1 MSAEMT
7 PAQLATAA
15 EHLMAAKM
23 FSLASCV
30 MLFYDIAITFGDEV
44 ERIWKQRFTGATI
57 LWFLNRYL
65 SPLGYI
71 VIIVS
76 FHDPSWSKAACQHY
90 VLYPEVLKV
99 FTATTVGIIFILRL
113 YAIYSKSKAVLYGF
127 TALLLMELGIKI
139 WAFTDGVMLQLPP
152 GFVGCILTGRSSPG
166 DRIIYTWVAELVFDS
181 FVFFATLYRTI
192 QLYRRTLI
200 GQALSLITV
209 IMRDGIMYFAV
220 IFVSNFATVLI
231 FVFAPPDLK
240 VINASFSTLI
250 TSLMV
255 SRLMLN
261 LRGEVLRRGPV
272 ISSHHSTSHNVRDNA
287 VESNHL
293 GYTKHETE
301 TGWSAFSSIVGN
313 LGAPVITFEAE
324 NSSYYDDF
332 NEDDDD
338 VVDPAFLQ
346 TSHNS
351 RSKLMPPT
359 HSQHVYPPA
368 PYSPRRPDPL
378 RKTYDNHSLHS
389 RQATESSDETMGWTK
404 VSMLDTPL
412 PSGPSSPTLRSVNR
426 QPSAESSSSASA
438 FNFATLPRKT
448 KLARL
453 KSLSRPR
460 TADSATSERDV
471 VEMMQTRSMP
481 APLVVQVTEE
491 VVVDQ
496 VPDEDEDTN
505 APRSAE
511 GGPDSRG
518 RRPWLA
524 PPSWRLSRDG
534 HYEEG

>member
-30 MLFYDIAITFGDEV
+30 MLFYDITITFGDEV
-44 ERIWKQRFTGATI
+44 ERIWKQRFTGATV

-127 TALLLMELGIKI
+127 SALLLMELGIKI

-152 GFVGCILTGRSSPG
+152 GLVGCILTGRSTPG
-166 DRIIYTWVAELVFDS
+166 DRIIYTWVAELLFDS

-220 IFVSNFATVLI
+220 IFVSNLVTVLI
-231 FVFAPPDLK
+231 FVIAPPDLK

-272 ISSHHSTSHNVRDNA
+272 ISSHHSTSQIVRDNSA
-287 VESNHL
+287 ESYQPS
-293 GYTKHETE
+293 YTKPETE

-324 NSSYYDDF
+324 NSSYYDDL
-332 NEDDDD
+332 DDDD
-338 VVDPAFLQ
+338 VVDPGFLQ
-346 TSHNS
+346 TAHNS
-351 RSKLMPPT
+351 RFMRTPPA

-368 PYSPRRPDPL
+368 PRSPLSPHPL
-378 RKTYDNHSLHS
+378 CKTYDDRSLHS
-389 RQATESSDETMGWTK
+389 RQPTESSDETMGWTK
-404 VSMLDTPL
+404 VSMLDDARPAY
-412 PSGPSSPTLRSVNR
+412 RAVNR
-426 QPSAESSSSASA
+426 ERSAESSSSSSASA
-438 FNFATLPRKT
+438 SVFTALPPRKT
-448 KLARL
+448 KLARF

-460 TADSATSERDV
+460 TAESTTSERDV

-481 APLVVQVTEE
+481 APLIVQVTEE
-491 VVVDQ
+491 VVVDHI
-496 VPDEDEDTN
+496 ED
-505 APRSAE
+505 AE
-511 GGPDSRG
+511 GRADAANGAEGSGRA

-534 HYEEG
+534 HHEEG